1 MEHLVSMTKHG
12 GGTKS
17 VIVKAKSCKEAEKI
31 VAEKYPKLEILRV
44 SSNQQ
49 DVDYFKAMKLA
60 KKGI

>member
-1 MEHLVSMTKHG
+1 MTKHG